1 MKGNSYLLIVVYR
14 TYHHAS
20 VECYACAGH
29 DTSSCW
35 LDIMFLQVAADVLF
49 NLLQSK
55 PFLLGSIGVRLQKTR
70 LCNDENQ

>member
-1 MKGNSYLLIVVYR
+1 MKGNSYLLIVVYC

-29 DTSSCW
+29 DTTSCR
-35 LDIMFLQVAADVLF
+35 LDIMFLKVAADVLF

-55 PFLLGSIGVRLQKTR
+55 PRILGSIGVRSKETR
-70 LCNDENQ
+70 LCKCES